1 MVLVFSTFL
10 QEWLKKSDDMALQ
23 EFREECRD
31 RARQLEQL
39 VISDVSHGATDLDPS
54 ALLAEARR
62 SYLASN
68 SSRLGCV
75 NLWSMF
81 GTILGS

>member
-1 MVLVFSTFL
+1 
-10 QEWLKKSDDMALQ
+10 MALQ
-23 EFREECRD
+23 EFRNECRD

-62 SYLASN
+62 RYLAS
-68 SSRLGCV
+68 SA
-75 NLWSMF
+75 
-81 GTILGS
+81 

>member
-1 MVLVFSTFL
+1 MNPFGSPETLHYHS

-23 EFREECRD
+23 EFRKECRD

-39 VISDVSHGATDLDPS
+39 VISDVSRGATDLDPS

-62 SYLASN
+62 SYLAS
-68 SSRLGCV
+68 SV
-75 NLWSMF
+75 
-81 GTILGS
+81 